1 MKITMKKHLIFIFFL
16 SLTIKC
22 FGQVN
27 CNCGAIINIDFKND
41 VSILDKPNGNIIKK
55 LRHNFEEEDF
65 LILTIK
71 KDTVGYFKV
80 EISYSIKENSNI
92 IGWIKKD
99 TNIGTFAKNYSQKE
113 KLNLYSKPNKK
124 SKINSNVPNW
134 TNQLYVIEKCSEKW
148 VYVKIKYKG
157 KIKEGWLEPEMQC
170 DNPYTTCN

>member
-1 MKITMKKHLIFIFFL
+1 MKKHLIFIFFL

-22 FGQVN
+22 FGQAN
-27 CNCGAIINIDFKND
+27 CNCGAIIDIDFKNK
-41 VSILDKPNGNIIKK
+41 VSILDKPNGNVIKK
-55 LRHNFEEEDF
+55 LRHNFEEEDY

-80 EISYSIKENSNI
+80 DISYSIKENSNI
-92 IGWIKKD
+92 TGWIKKD
-99 TNIGTFAKNYSQKE
+99 TNIGTFAKNYSPKE
-113 KLNLYSKPNKK
+113 KLNLYSEPNKK
-124 SKINSNVPNW
+124 SKINSIVPNW

-148 VYVKIKYKG
+148 VYVKVKYKG